1 MVVRYCADHAPMAM
15 TGEIR
20 EMQGRAYLPNTYMSR
35 GCLRKRALFLCV
47 ILWDLGH
54 NELCPYGW

>member
-1 MVVRYCADHAPMAM
+1 VVVRYCADHAPMAM

-35 GCLRKRALFLCV
+35 ECLQTRTLFLCV
-47 ILWDLGH
+47 IFVFWYNVYFILKKR
-54 NELCPYGW
+54 